1 MIDKQEDV
9 KPKMKYFMSAKTTR
23 IVLVD
28 MNLKNLKMLY
38 SVDMVIMTEI
48 PLKKQ
53 HVDRIEYV
61 FEVFRHL

>member
-1 MIDKQEDV
+1 MIDQQEDV
-9 KPKMKYFMSAKTTR
+9 KPKMKHFMSAKTTR

-28 MNLKNLKMLY
+28 MDLENLKMLH
-38 SVDMVIMTEI
+38 SVDMVIMVEM

-53 HVDRIEYV
+53 HVDRIESM